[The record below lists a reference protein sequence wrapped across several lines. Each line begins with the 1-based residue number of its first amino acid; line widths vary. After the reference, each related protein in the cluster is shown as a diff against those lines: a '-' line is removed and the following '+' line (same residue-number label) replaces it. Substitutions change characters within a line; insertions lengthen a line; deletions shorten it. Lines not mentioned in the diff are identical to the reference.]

1 MQEYEA
7 RNLVVEETMST
18 TPCTIRSMRR
28 DEVNFAVD
36 LAASEGWNP
45 GLHDAECFY
54 AADPEGFFIGEADGK
69 PVGCISGVSYPEGFG
84 FIGLYIVLP
93 ERRGQGFG
101 QRIWSHA
108 LDALAG
114 RLVGLDSVLAQQ
126 ENYKKSGFHT
136 AYRNVRFQGV
146 GGGER
151 AQGVNALRDVPL
163 EPVLA
168 YDRLCFPSSRVSFLK
183 AWLDQPDAFGYAVPG
198 ESGLAGWGLIRRCM
212 QGWKIG
218 PLFADNARVAEA
230 LYLAL
235 SAHAPGEPVFLD
247 VPEPNAPGL
256 ELVKRHAMTPVF
268 ETARMYNGPAP
279 DIQLSKVFGVTTF
292 ELG

>member
-1 MQEYEA
+1 
-7 RNLVVEETMST
+7 MSQAS
-18 TPCTIRSMRR
+18 CVIRSMRR
-28 DEVNFAVD
+28 EEVEWAVD

-54 AADPEGFFIGEADGK
+54 EADQGGFFIGEVDGA
-69 PVGCISGVSYPEGFG
+69 PVACISAVSYPEGFG
-84 FIGLYIVLP
+84 FIGLYIVAP

-108 LDALAG
+108 LDALDAMTG

-146 GGGER
+146 GGGGR
-151 AQGVNALRDVPL
+151 VQGVTALRDVPL
-163 EPVLA
+163 EPLLA
-168 YDRLCFPSSRVSFLK
+168 YDRLCFPSSRSAFLK
-183 AWLDQPDAFGYAVPG
+183 AWLKQPDAFGYAVPS
-198 ESGLAGWGLIRRCM
+198 ESGLAGWGLIRRCVL
-212 QGWKIG
+212 GWKIG
-218 PLFADNARVAEA
+218 PLFADNARVAEN
-230 LYLAL
+230 LFQAL
-235 SAHAPGEPVFLD
+235 SSHAPGEPVFLD
-247 VPEPNAPGL
+247 VPEPNEQGQ
-256 ELVKRHAMTPVF
+256 ELVKRHALTPVF

-279 DIQLSKVFGVTTF
+279 DIQLRNVFGVTTF